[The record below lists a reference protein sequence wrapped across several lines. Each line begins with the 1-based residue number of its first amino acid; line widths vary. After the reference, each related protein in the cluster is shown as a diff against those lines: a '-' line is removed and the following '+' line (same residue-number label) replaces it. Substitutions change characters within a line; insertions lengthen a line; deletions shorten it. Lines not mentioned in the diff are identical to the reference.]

1 VPSHPGYESYS
12 RRKGAYEN
20 LQRTGLV
27 SDELRH
33 VRARMAGEMLKAQDN
48 DVRVRLFLT
57 SLSSVEVRLR
67 GGRGFLNFD
76 EVVGHGFEL

>member
-1 VPSHPGYESYS
+1 
-12 RRKGAYEN
+12 
-20 LQRTGLV
+20 
-27 SDELRH
+27 
-33 VRARMAGEMLKAQDN
+33 MAGEMLKAQDN